1 MGNPELVFK
10 CNYELSIKDVEEF
23 KKDLINDF
31 ELQLNN
37 QRTQSA
43 IANRVATKAKHDAKA
58 ETYEYVIQ
66 MIKSIKV
73 R

>member
-1 MGNPELVFK
+1 MGNPEVVFK
-10 CNYELSIKDVEEF
+10 CTNPASINDIEEF
-23 KKDLINDF
+23 KKDLINNF

-66 MIKSIKV
+66 MIRSVKV
-73 R
+73 Q